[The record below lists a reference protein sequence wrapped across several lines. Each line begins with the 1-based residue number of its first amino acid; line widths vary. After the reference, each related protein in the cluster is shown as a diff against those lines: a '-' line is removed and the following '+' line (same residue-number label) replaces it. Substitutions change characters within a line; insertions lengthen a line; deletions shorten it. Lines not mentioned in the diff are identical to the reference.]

1 MFNGTANILKPP
13 GISSFALIK
22 SLRWLLDEKKAGHTG
37 TLDPAA
43 AGVLGVCFGKATKTI
58 PFLDDSRKEYI
69 CELKLGSRTDSLD
82 LEGQI
87 IREDL
92 NWNYLSAA
100 DVEAAV
106 MSFEGKQQQ
115 VPPMYSALHYEG
127 KRLYQLARRGIVV
140 ERESREVE
148 IFELE
153 LLEINL
159 PLIRFRAEVSRGTY
173 IRSLVRDL
181 GDKLN
186 TNAVMTFLLR
196 TRSGPFKLENS
207 VSYEEI
213 ERQGQKILLKPYEPL
228 NLPRLT
234 IKDEEYQR
242 AENGNYLIEENF
254 VETDIDLAVG
264 DYFLLFSESGKF
276 LAISQHQLEEDYHI
290 YQPHKVFI

>member
-22 SLRWLLDEKKAGHTG
+22 KLRGILGEKKAGHTG

-43 AGVLGVCFGKATKTI
+43 AGVLGVCFGKATKII

-69 CELKLGSRTDSLD
+69 CEMKLGTRTDTLD
-82 LEGQI
+82 LEGEI

-92 NWNYLSAA
+92 NWNRLTAA
-100 DVEAAV
+100 EVERAV
-106 MSFEGKQQQ
+106 HKFQGKIQQI
-115 VPPMYSALHYEG
+115 PPMYSALHYQG
-127 KRLYQLARRGIVV
+127 ARLYQLARRGIEV
-140 ERESREVE
+140 ERQSREVE
-148 IFELE
+148 IFKIE

-173 IRSLVRDL
+173 IRSLVRDIGEQL
-181 GDKLN
+181 K

-196 TRSGPFKLENS
+196 TKSGPFKLEDS
-207 VSYEEI
+207 VSFEEV
-213 ERQGQKILLKPYEPL
+213 EKYGGAILQESHEILD
-228 NLPRLT
+228 LPHYT

-242 AENGNYLIEENF
+242 AENGNYLIKENF
-254 VETDIDLAVG
+254 VESEIDLEIE
-264 DYFLLFSESGKF
+264 DYFLLFSEAGDF
-276 LAISQHQLEEDYHI
+276 LAISQYQVVDDYPI